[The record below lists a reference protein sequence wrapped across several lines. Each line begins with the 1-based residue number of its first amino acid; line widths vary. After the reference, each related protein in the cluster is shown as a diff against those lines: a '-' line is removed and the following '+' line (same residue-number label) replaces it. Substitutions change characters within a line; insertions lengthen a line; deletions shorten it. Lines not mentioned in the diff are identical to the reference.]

1 MWFIEGIGICGLKE
15 LGGSSSTVVRR
26 REVLWQSFTP
36 EVSDLRIQNSSHIYT
51 LFALY

>member
-15 LGGSSSTVVRR
+15 LSGLGSTVVRR
-26 REVLWQSFTP
+26 REVLWQPFTP
-36 EVSDLRIQNSSHIYT
+36 KVSDLRIQSSSHIYT